1 MLVRGFPKFNR
12 MGRRDSLWN
21 ILNEESPSSAA
32 RRGRGPLKKLALKL
46 AGDPAEE
53 PTWTNGKFLE
63 VLVILCIVLN
73 TLILAIQHPS
83 NTYPDEFNNFMNVMD
98 LVLTSIFTAEM
109 FIKIMAYGLYKGT
122 PELPSYLSDGWNRL
136 DFVVVIISWVSVLV
150 EALELELPIKVST
163 LRALRIMRVL
173 KSLRFF
179 TGIKMILVTLARAA
193 ASMGTI
199 VGFLAFVFTIAG
211 IVGIQMFR
219 GTVNWR
225 CSKVAPTPD
234 VSGLDWISL
243 GIGDVTYRKHC
254 VPDLEFPRCPEF
266 PPCNVAYD
274 RFTLEPIVDTLDN
287 GVTWGEQI
295 FETSGSRKRGW
306 IRRSEGWR
314 ENATGTMLQKVYD
327 NPQWYKSDNSGWS
340 CTGTATN
347 AAHVCD
353 YSVDTNP
360 ELGADICPPGCT
372 EQQVPTYTTAGAVGD
387 KEAGFTHRTLADL
400 TKVAWAPYGEVVAS
414 SLVALN
420 RSQISGSMQA
430 PNTAGGGDVQGEYVG
445 EDAYVLRC
453 PPCYEPLEDV
463 CAVDEF
469 CYEYGNPGFGYHG
482 FDNIVM
488 SWLTIFI
495 EMANLYWW
503 ETGFRTQDTGLG
515 LSATIAY
522 DFGFIIVFV
531 LSMVSVNM
539 FVAVITDTFGSVR
552 AEEDLYDFIEK
563 RVMVKMTLV
572 CKNMPKSN
580 GRMVYVNM
588 SGNDTIG
595 DVKAKFQR
603 LYLEQSLLDRHLLA
617 YEDESVNQAQR
628 DMKVQEWASMLD
640 TPKDLPDDQQL
651 AKTMAEQHTEEGPR
665 DDPQLVR
672 DMEIQHPERGSEVW
686 EPDKLTR
693 CKRPGGTTVFQMW
706 IDLKPLDETM
716 LWHPEHNKYEG
727 GVDEDGNQKIVEV
740 KRLLELHHPPPC
752 YRVKWCSNL
761 VTKSSFDSFIM
772 TFILF
777 NTLTLASEHFM
788 QPESFTTILGNV
800 GHIFNVVF
808 TFEMTSKM
816 LGMGVKNYLAIPFNR
831 LDCFIVITSLL
842 NYLGDVLPGASVAR
856 LLRVF
861 RLFRVARVIRIL
873 YKYESMKRLLNTVM
887 GSGVALLNLT
897 LFILFSVTIFA
908 IFGMHL
914 FGGAYPTEQCIETVT
929 QYVPKQPSVAMDSE
943 ACAAAD
949 ISPDDVMISEKNCL
963 AVMTAANPT
972 VSACT
977 YITELPLPR
986 RSFEHFGVA
995 WLMAFQTLTGD
1006 DWCNQMY
1013 QTMNVAGPVL
1023 PAMVY
1028 GMTFICCNYILTNL
1042 FIAVILENF
1051 EVAEKTKLKK
1061 QKLKECG
1068 EERQHFI
1075 EELAKRAE
1083 TEWTTEMKDHN
1094 NTQVLVEGKAGK
1106 LKFNPATKQ
1115 MTCTYNLTGET
1126 EVIDYAKL
1134 DGDTGYIQAAEDEER
1149 KALNGNGVQT
1159 KGRGFGANAA
1169 FNALKRLRAKS
1180 KVVKKKE
1187 VVEDD
1192 NKGKGCESCLCRNP
1206 ILFCCRGCRWKKD
1219 CGKKTRR
1226 ELQDALDNPEDVTK
1240 FACHDPN
1247 KRCAISL
1254 DNDVSLFLFHGQTET
1269 YFKEVKDMF
1278 GDVETVYDTRYT
1290 HPVRGIFQM
1299 IEKNPWF
1306 ERTVMCAILV
1316 SSILLAYEGPAES
1329 LAGLE
1334 LYDGYEI
1341 QELLTLLDTC
1351 FYGVFMFEFVTKLIH
1366 RGFIFTPNAYLS
1378 DTWNRLDFVVVMF
1391 STMNYMPGQ
1400 EKSSLGRVFRLGRCL
1415 RPLRMVNKNPGLK
1428 VIVTA
1433 VMKSLGTNLGV
1444 MALAMMLFLIFGILG
1459 CNLFGGKFWSC
1470 TCGDQVGEEI
1480 WKATCKTCMADRY
1493 PEICADA
1500 ESCPLDSW
1508 KDVPYTK
1515 DKFDADPLWMSESA
1529 DDEQYCVH
1537 ACDDSWYRLTDG
1549 THSQYKP
1556 VELCE
1561 SKTFFQMSATGGAC
1575 GEWMLGENDRIICEA
1590 SNYYDDMIGEQRP
1603 CEWVPKR
1610 YNFDN
1615 IGQAFMGM
1623 FTAATLAGWTDIM
1636 EAAIDANGID
1646 QQPVA
1651 MAAPAAAVYWVL
1663 FVFLNAFFITNLFVG
1678 VLVDYIAQS
1687 DGSALQTEEQA
1698 KWTDMKRLIGEL
1710 RPDIEPPIPPK
1721 DPIRRL
1727 SLNVVVSSTWMNTS
1741 NACIV
1746 LNVIV
1751 MCLEFEYQPLW
1762 YGATMEYLNNAF
1774 LVFFTIEM
1782 ILKLVGMGPQRYW
1795 MDKWNRFDA
1804 TVVTTSWLGMWLGI
1818 QVQVA
1823 RAFRAFRIVLVLKNA
1838 KGLQALFK
1846 CLIWAIV
1853 PSMNIGMLL
1862 GLHFSLFA
1870 ILGMQIL
1877 GMPSGPHFDEV
1888 PNIFPGSLG
1897 GTVGQHQGYL
1907 LGELGQ
1913 TQQTMQTNF
1922 KSYWGAMKLLFECA
1936 TGKDWKIVM
1945 YEVYDIVPEFSFL
1958 YFFFH
1963 FFFCVYILC
1972 NLFVAVIIDTF
1983 NSAGRELPVTP
1994 EHMAVFQNCWKA
2006 HAITEREKLDNA
2018 SAKSGGKLVLEAM
2031 GEQDMF
2037 IRMREKEKI
2046 EAPIGSDEYME
2057 EKWASLIALLK
2068 DVGRFKGDSDNLQR
2082 QRVLEEKVGHIND
2095 LIYEGKV
2102 EEAKMLMDELNLEEN
2117 RKLLTSTLSHNIS
2130 LW

>member
-1 MLVRGFPKFNR
+1 MLAV
-12 MGRRDSLWN
+12 
-21 ILNEESPSSAA
+21 
-32 RRGRGPLKKLALKL
+32 
-46 AGDPAEE
+46 AGDPSKESSM
-53 PTWTNGKFLE
+53 WNGKLLE
-63 VLVILCIVLN
+63 LVVILCIVLN
-73 TLILAIQHPS
+73 TLILAVQHPS
-83 NTYPDEFNNFMNVMD
+83 NTYPQEVNDVMNVLD
-98 LVLTSIFTAEM
+98 VVLTCIFTLEM
-109 FIKIMAYGLYKGT
+109 VVKIFAYGMYRGT

-136 DFVVVIISWVSVLV
+136 DFVVVVISWVSILV
-150 EALELELPIKVST
+150 EALQLELPIKVST

-193 ASMGTI
+193 ASMTTI

-219 GTVNWR
+219 GTLNWR

-234 VSGLDWISL
+234 ASGFDWISL
-243 GIGDVTYRKHC
+243 GIGDLTYRKHC
-254 VPDLEFPRCPEF
+254 VPDLEFPRCPEY

-274 RFTLEPIVDTLDN
+274 RFTLQPIVDTMDN
-287 GVTWGEQI
+287 GVTWGQSV
-295 FETSGSRKRGW
+295 FESVGARKRGW
-306 IRRSEGWR
+306 IRRSDGWR
-314 ENATGTMLQKVYD
+314 DEDTGVRNSTGTMLQKVYD
-327 NPQWYKSDNSGWS
+327 DPRWYKSDNSGAT

-347 AAHVCD
+347 PSHACD
-353 YSVDTNP
+353 FSAETNP
-360 ELGADICPPGCT
+360 ELGADVCPPGCT
-372 EQQVPTYTTAGAVGD
+372 QHDVPTYSTSGPAGGRA
-387 KEAGFTHRTLADL
+387 AGFTHRTLVDF

-420 RSQISGSMQA
+420 RSQISGQLHA
-430 PNTAGGGDVQGEYVG
+430 TNIGDGGDVQGEYRG
-445 EDAYVLRC
+445 ETAYRLRC
-453 PPCYEPLEDV
+453 PPCYEPLENTCD
-463 CAVDEF
+463 VDEF

-503 ETGFRTQDTGLG
+503 ETGYRTQDTGLG

-552 AEEDLYDFIEK
+552 AEEALFDFIGQK
-563 RVMVKMTLV
+563 VTVKITLV
-572 CKNMPKSN
+572 CKNAPKHT
-580 GRMVYVNM
+580 GRLVYVNM
-588 SGNDTIG
+588 SGNDTVG

-603 LYLEQSLLDRHLLA
+603 LYLEQSLLDRHVLLF
-617 YEDESVNQAQR
+617 EDESVNQDQR
-628 DMKVQEWASMLD
+628 NERVQELSETADL
-640 TPKDLPDDQQL
+640 PKDLENDEQL
-651 AKTMAEQHTEEGPR
+651 ARTMAEQYTEEGPR

-672 DMEIQHPERGSEVW
+672 DIDIHDPERGSEAW
-686 EPDKLTR
+686 DPTKETR
-693 CKRPGGTTVFQMW
+693 CKRPNGTTVYQVW
-706 IDLKPLDETM
+706 TDLKPLDDNM
-716 LWHPEHNKYEG
+716 IWHPEHHKYQG
-727 GVDEDGNQKIVEV
+727 GVDEDGNQKLVEV
-740 KRLLELHHPPPC
+740 KRILELHHPPPC
-752 YRVKWCSNL
+752 YRVNWCSNL
-761 VTKSSFDSFIM
+761 VTKSSFDTFIM
-772 TFILF
+772 TFILL

-788 QPESFTTILGNV
+788 QSENFTTLLGNI

-808 TFEMTSKM
+808 TFEMVSKM

-887 GSGVALLNLT
+887 GSGVALANLV

-914 FGGAYPTEQCIETVT
+914 FGGAYPTEQCVEA
-929 QYVPKQPSVAMDSE
+929 VPSKQSVAVDKGNCE
-943 ACAAAD
+943 AVD
-949 ISPDDVMISEKNCL
+949 ISHDDAMLSEQACL
-963 AVMTAANPT
+963 AVMTAASPT
-972 VSACT
+972 VPACK

-1013 QTMNVAGPVL
+1013 QTMNVAGPIL

-1028 GMTFICCNYILTNL
+1028 GLTFISCNYILTNL

-1051 EVAEKTKLKK
+1051 EVAEKTKVKK
-1061 QKLKECG
+1061 QKMKEYQELKIQFM
-1068 EERQHFI
+1068 EEVTKRS
-1075 EELAKRAE
+1075 EE
-1083 TEWTTEMKDHN
+1083 EWVSEMREYGRERKSAMKD
-1094 NTQVLVEGKAGK
+1094 GKAGK
-1106 LKFNPATKQ
+1106 LKFDEGTKQ
-1115 MTCTYNLTGET
+1115 MLLEYDLGHET
-1126 EVIDYAKL
+1126 EVIDYTKI
-1134 DGDTGYIQAAEDEER
+1134 DDYIQAAEEAAQRAVDAAR
-1149 KALNGNGVQT
+1149 NFGSAASRM
-1159 KGRGFGANAA
+1159 GRARSGTSVA
-1169 FNALKRLRAKS
+1169 NALKRLRAKS
-1180 KVVKKKE
+1180 KSAKAKKKE
-1187 VVEDD
+1187 TVKEST
-1192 NKGKGCESCLCRNP
+1192 GCETFLCRNP

-1219 CGKKTRR
+1219 CSRKTRR
-1226 ELQDALDNPEDVTK
+1226 QIEDEKENPEDMSR
-1240 FACHDPN
+1240 FPCHDPN

-1254 DNDVSLFLFHGQTET
+1254 QNDTALFLFHGQTET
-1269 YFKEVKDMF
+1269 YFKEVQDVF
-1278 GDVETVYDTRYT
+1278 GDAETVYDTRYT
-1290 HPVRGIFQM
+1290 HPVRAIFQL
-1299 IEKNPWF
+1299 IEQNPWF
-1306 ERTVMCAILV
+1306 ERTVMCAIIV
-1316 SSILLAYEGPAES
+1316 SSILLAYEGPADS
-1329 LAGLE
+1329 LKGLE
-1334 LYDGYEI
+1334 LYEGYEI
-1341 QELLTLLDTC
+1341 QELLTLLDNC
-1351 FYGVFMFEFVTKLIH
+1351 FYAVFMFEFVTKLIH
-1366 RGFIFTPNAYLS
+1366 RGFLFTPNAYLA
-1378 DTWNRLDFVVVMF
+1378 DTWNRLDFVVVLF
-1391 STMNYMPGQ
+1391 STMNYLPGQ

-1444 MALAMMLFLIFGILG
+1444 MALAGMLFLIFGILG

-1470 TCGDQVGEEI
+1470 TCGDQVGEDI
-1480 WKATCKTCMADRY
+1480 WQAKCDECMATNF
-1493 PEICADA
+1493 PEY
-1500 ESCPLDSW
+1500 DSW
-1508 KDVPYTK
+1508 KDVPATAAK
-1515 DKFDADPLWMSESA
+1515 LAADPLWMSDSA
-1529 DDEQYCVH
+1529 ADGALCVH
-1537 ACDDSWYRLTDG
+1537 ACDNSWFRMTDG
-1549 THSQYKP
+1549 SHYEYKP
-1556 VELCE
+1556 VELCD
-1561 SKTFFQMSATGGAC
+1561 KKNLFQLSATGGSC
-1575 GEWMLGENDRIICEA
+1575 GDWMTGENDRVICEA
-1590 SNYYDDMIGEQRP
+1590 STQYDDMTGEIVP

-1636 EAAIDANGID
+1636 EASMDANGID
-1646 QQPVA
+1646 QQPVG

-1698 KWTDMKRLIGEL
+1698 KWTDMKRLIAEL
-1710 RPDIEPPIPPK
+1710 RPDIEPPVPPK
-1721 DPIRRL
+1721 DPFRRL
-1727 SLNVVVSSTWMNTS
+1727 ALNVVVSPTWMNTS

-1746 LNVIV
+1746 LNVTV
-1751 MCLEFEYQPLW
+1751 MCLEFDHQPLW
-1762 YGATMEYLNNAF
+1762 YAATMEYLNNAF

-1782 ILKLVGMGPQRYW
+1782 FLKLVGMGPKRYW
-1795 MDKWNRFDA
+1795 MDQWNRFDA
-1804 TVVTTSWLGMWLGI
+1804 IVVTASWLGMWLNI

-1862 GLHFSLFA
+1862 ALHFSLFA

-1877 GMPSGPHFDEV
+1877 GESSGPHFDEV
-1888 PNIFPGSLG
+1888 PNVFPGSLG
-1897 GTVGQHQGYL
+1897 GTVGYHQGYL

-1913 TQQTMQTNF
+1913 TQQTIHTNF

-1963 FFFCVYILC
+1963 FFFAVYILS

-1994 EHMAVFQNCWKA
+1994 DHMAVFQNCWKA
-2006 HAITEREKLDNA
+2006 HAIVEREKLA
-2018 SAKSGGKLVLEAM
+2018 AMPPQTGAPLVLEAM
-2031 GEQDMF
+2031 GDRDTF
-2037 IRMREKEKI
+2037 IRMREKETI
-2046 EAPIGSDEYME
+2046 DAPIGSDKYME
-2057 EKWASLIALLK
+2057 EKWSSLIGLLK
-2068 DVGRFKGDSDNLQR
+2068 DVGRFKGESDNLKR
-2082 QRVLEEKVGHIND
+2082 QRTLEEKVGHIND
-2095 LIYEGKV
+2095 LIYQGKV
-2102 EEAKMLMDELNLEEN
+2102 EEAKLLMDELKSQEN
-2117 RKLLTSTLSHNIS
+2117 QKLLSSTLSHNIA
-2130 LW
+2130 LWCVP